1 MRHGQ
6 GQFAGPPGST
16 ENGGALDAHH
26 GAAPRGDTM
35 TRYQQLA
42 DDLARRIA
50 EGTLRPGERVPSV
63 RHACRSHDA

>member
-1 MRHGQ
+1 
-6 GQFAGPPGST
+6 
-16 ENGGALDAHH
+16 
-26 GAAPRGDTM
+26 M

-63 RHACRSHDA
+63 RHACRSHDASPSTVLQAYGAFLVVGRRDASILK